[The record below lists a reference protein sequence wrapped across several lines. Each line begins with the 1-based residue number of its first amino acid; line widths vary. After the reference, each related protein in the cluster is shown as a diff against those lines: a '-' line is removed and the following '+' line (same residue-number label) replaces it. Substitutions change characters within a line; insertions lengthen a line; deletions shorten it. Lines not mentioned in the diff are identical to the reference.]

1 MSETKSDAAKNE
13 LVITRVFDAPPELV
27 WRAWT
32 DPEHS
37 KKWWGP
43 KDFTCPFC
51 RIDLKVGG
59 KYLFCMKSKEGKEY
73 WSTGTYIEIIPN
85 KKLVCTDSFSDEKGN
100 IVPAS
105 DLDMPGKNWPL
116 EMFVTVTFED
126 LGGKTKMTL
135 KHAGIPGAEMS
146 DMTGAGWNRS
156 FDKLAESLK

>member
-1 MSETKSDAAKNE
+1 MTEKNKDTAKGE
-13 LVITRVFDAPPELV
+13 LVITRIFDATPELV

-32 DPEHS
+32 DPEHM

-59 KYLFCMKSKEGKEY
+59 KYLFCMRSKEGQEF

-85 KKLVCTDSFSDEKGN
+85 KKLVCTDSFSDNKGN
-100 IVPAS
+100 IIHAS
-105 DLDMPGKNWPL
+105 EHGLPGKDWPM
-116 EMFVTVTFED
+116 EMYVTVTFED
-126 LGGKTKMTL
+126 LGGKTRMTL
-135 KHAGIPGAEMS
+135 KHAGLPEGEMS
-146 DMTGAGWNRS
+146 DMTGAGWNQS